1 MANVLI
7 ENFGCRAARA
17 DGEAI
22 GNRLRAL
29 TASQPLAADV
39 VVVNTCSVTA
49 EADRAA
55 RSFIRRAH
63 RQNPAARIF
72 VTGCYA
78 QRAPQEL
85 AALPGVAAVV
95 GNSHKALAP
104 EIVFNLARVTQQP
117 ASDFVHLRAL
127 LSTRAGNTTSVWS
140 GEATPVS
147 VGSAAPVGSQC
158 EAPVWVDDRFAHSFL
173 EDANLAPGE
182 QTRPNLKIQEG
193 CGNRCTFCVIPLT
206 RGPSRSLS
214 AAIILDRV
222 SEFVSAG
229 GNELVLSGINLGRWG
244 FDLARDQV
252 AAASLAALVR
262 MILEQTALPRLRLS
276 SIEPMDW
283 NDELI
288 GLMREFG
295 GNRLARH
302 AHLPA
307 QSGSDAVLRRM
318 HRRYRPW
325 HYAEKVE
332 ALLRAAGSELTL
344 GADVMVGFPGETD
357 REFEETVAF
366 LRSLPFG
373 YLHLF
378 PFSPRPATPGWQLH
392 VNAPVAPEIV
402 AERMAALRA
411 LAAELSRRHRTQFV
425 RRKLPAI
432 TLHTPAAPAALGRTS
447 AITDNFLPVEI
458 EGSLPANRMA
468 EVLITGL
475 HTEGGLTAVCAA

>member
-1 MANVLI
+1 MASVLI

-22 GNRLRAL
+22 ASSLRAL
-29 TASQPLAADV
+29 AAGQPLAPDLVSVDV

-63 RQNPAARIF
+63 RQNPAARIV

-104 EIVFNLARVTQQP
+104 EIVFNLARVSQQP
-117 ASDFVHLRAL
+117 ASDFVHVRSL
-127 LSTRAGNTTSVWS
+127 LSTKTEST
-140 GEATPVS
+140 
-147 VGSAAPVGSQC
+147 APVY
-158 EAPVWVDDRFAHSFL
+158 VDDRFAHSFL
-173 EDANLAPGE
+173 EDAALAPGE

-222 SEFVSAG
+222 REFVSAG

-244 FDLARDQV
+244 ADLARDRS
-252 AAASLAALVR
+252 APASLAALVR
-262 MILEQTALPRLRLS
+262 VILEQTALPRLRLS

-283 NDELI
+283 NSELI
-288 GLMREFG
+288 ALMREFG

-302 AHLPA
+302 AHLPL

-325 HYAEKVE
+325 HYAEKV
-332 ALLRAAGSELTL
+332 ATLLRSAGPDLTL
-344 GADVMVGFPGETD
+344 GADIMVGFPGESAH
-357 REFEETVAF
+357 EFEETVAF

-392 VNAPVAPEIV
+392 AHAPVAPEAV
-402 AERMAALRA
+402 AERMAALKA
-411 LAAELSRRHRTQFV
+411 LAAELSLRHRRQFV
-425 RRKLPAI
+425 GRKLPAI
-432 TLHTPAAPAALGRTS
+432 TLHATAALATLGRAS
-447 AITDNFLPVEI
+447 ALTDNFLPVEI
-458 EGSLPANRMA
+458 EGSLPANQMT

-475 HTEGGLTAVCAA
+475 NTDGGLTAICSV